1 MANEFIARR
10 GLIVLT
16 NGAKITGSLEISGS
30 VSSSAGFSGSGT
42 NIFGVVSSSYATTS
56 SLALNNITNASVSTN
71 ILTFTKGDGTTFN
84 VTISQSGSVESA
96 SFATNSATA
105 SFVEYNNVAN
115 KPALISSSTQFTSLS
130 APFTGSFTGSFT
142 GDGSGL
148 TGIASTLGIS
158 GSTGTDTVN
167 LKTEALTITGSNGIT
182 TTVTDNRVAI
192 NLPLGTVT
200 ASSQVDHDATTN
212 FVANEHIDHSTVSIS
227 TGGGLTGGGDITAT
241 RTLTLD
247 TGSVHF
253 VSGAIANVLNPKGVF
268 SSSAQVSYTGL
279 SSIPSGIV
287 SSSTQIPALLPNGT
301 VSASSQVQ
309 HNSTTGYVANEHINH
324 TTVSISTGNGL
335 SGGGDISATRTL
347 TLDTGSGH
355 FVSGSRKSISA
366 ANTTGASGINTT
378 YNNLTGGFS
387 SSLVNSSVTVNGE
400 SISLGGSG
408 TVTANTTNALTLG
421 NGLTGTSFNGGAAVT
436 ATVDT
441 GSTHFQNGV
450 LTRINSAGVFSS
462 SAQVQLSGITGTTF
476 GAATYTFPQDLV
488 VSGRL
493 TAQEFYTEL
502 VSASVIYESGST
514 KFGDTADDRHS
525 FTGTL
530 EVTGS
535 ALIQN
540 VLYTSGTNLDVDT
553 GTEVIASVSS
563 SLYDAAFFDYVVKK
577 GANYRAGTVMS
588 VWDGTNVEFTDTS
601 TNDLGNTA
609 EVLFSVDILSGL
621 TRLKATV
628 STNDWIIKTA
638 VRAL

>member
-10 GLIVLT
+10 GLIVLS
-16 NGAKITGSLEISGS
+16 NGAKITGSLEINGT
-30 VSSSAGFSGSGT
+30 VSSSGGFSGSGA

-56 SLALNNITNASVSTN
+56 SLALNNITNASVNTN
-71 ILTFTKGDGTTFN
+71 VLTFTKGDGSTFN

-96 SFATNSATA
+96 SFANTSSFASTAATA
-105 SFVEYNNVAN
+105 SYVEYTNVAN
-115 KPALISSSTQFTSLS
+115 KPTLISSSAQFTNPS
-130 APFTGSFTGSFT
+130 APFTGSFSGSFF

-158 GSTGTDTVN
+158 GSTGNDTVN

-182 TTVTDNRVAI
+182 TTITNNTVTI
-192 NLPLGTVT
+192 NLPVGTIS

-212 FVANEHIDHSTVSIS
+212 FVANEHIDHSTVSI
-227 TGGGLTGGGDITAT
+227 TAGGGLTGGGNITAT

-253 VSGAIANVLNPKGVF
+253 VSGAIANVLNPKAVF

-279 SSIPSGIV
+279 SNIPSGIV

-301 VSASSQVQ
+301 ISASSQVQ
-309 HNSTTGYVANEHINH
+309 
-324 TTVSISTGNGL
+324 L
-335 SGGGDISATRTL
+335 
-347 TLDTGSGH
+347 
-355 FVSGSRKSISA
+355 
-366 ANTTGASGINTT
+366 AS
-378 YNNLTGGFS
+378 
-387 SSLVNSSVTVNGE
+387 
-400 SISLGGSG
+400 
-408 TVTANTTNALTLG
+408 
-421 NGLTGTSFNGGAAVT
+421 
-436 ATVDT
+436 
-441 GSTHFQNGV
+441 
-450 LTRINSAGVFSS
+450 
-462 SAQVQLSGITGTTF
+462 ITGTTF
-476 GAATYTFPQDLV
+476 AAADYTFPNNLTV
-488 VSGRL
+488 GGRL

-502 VSASVIYESGST
+502 VSSSVIYESGST
-514 KFGDTADDRHS
+514 KFGDSADDRHS

-553 GTEVIASVSS
+553 GTEIIATVSS
-563 SLYDAAFFDYVVKK
+563 SVYDAAFFDYVVKK
-577 GANYRAGTVMS
+577 GANYRAGTVMA

-609 EVLFSVDILSGL
+609 EVLFSVDILSGQ